1 MSNRHEIVSPH
12 HQLQRKRQK
21 KVHDYSQKSIDDLK
35 LIVVNPPPQ
44 LTDQEKSSIM
54 TYSGSSSQ
62 DKIIDNSKKRILP
75 HILKCWNGNKSSAH
89 QSAHTLTPS
98 ELVALN

>member
-1 MSNRHEIVSPH
+1 MSNRYEIVSPH

-35 LIVVNPPPQ
+35 MIVVNPPPQ
-44 LTDQEKSSIM
+44 LTDQEKSIIM

-62 DKIIDNSKKRILP
+62 YQIVKNNTKRIMP
-75 HILKCWNGNKSSAH
+75 HVLNRWNGNMPSYCTST
-89 QSAHTLTPS
+89 HTLTPS
-98 ELVALN
+98 